1 VKRTRPSGG
10 LPTATHG
17 ASRVDMIGAEYLG
30 PSTRGLEFGTP
41 SNRQVGGR
49 VRKRLGRVD
58 PQRLLEM
65 EVAVTRVGP
74 EERGSEPFLPQERLD
89 LMTAVE
95 AFTMGSAMVETVV
108 RGRVVYERSR

>member
-1 VKRTRPSGG
+1 LEVAFGSDW
-10 LPTATHG
+10 A
-17 ASRVDMIGAEYLG
+17 V
-30 PSTRGLEFGTP
+30 STP
-41 SNRQVGGR
+41 NA
-49 VRKRLGRVD
+49 
-58 PQRLLEM
+58 LLEM

-74 EERGSEPFLPQERLD
+74 GGAWQRAVSPQERLD